1 MFSIN
6 DTLLW
11 CRMEEHTMN
20 ARRKRPSTTKPPT
33 QNKINPELKQAIK
46 LRAYIL
52 FERRGKEHGHDLD
65 DWLQAEAELTAGS
78 ALLDGPCSA
87 WLSLPH

>member
-1 MFSIN
+1 
-6 DTLLW
+6 
-11 CRMEEHTMN
+11 MN
-20 ARRKRPSTTKPPT
+20 AHRKPPSTTKTPT
-33 QNKINPELKQAIK
+33 QNKINPELGQPIR

-65 DWLQAEAELTAGS
+65 DWLQAEAELTEGS
-78 ALLDGPCSA
+78 ARLDASCSG